1 VKEGKGIRAENIHH
15 KIELGH
21 RMNPSQTMIYTS
33 KIIKAGAL
41 LADTK
46 TLFTHWSEPHSV
58 AENLERFRRDNLFG
72 KTSRSR
78 VEDILAIFRQRY
90 LADAQLTRALIALVK
105 GHLPAKSLDSV
116 LYFHAAQSD
125 WLLHDFVTEFLA
137 ARHQQ
142 GRNDLDIED
151 VQAVLAQWV
160 REGKTTGQWSE
171 GTIIRVAQGL
181 LSTLRDFGL
190 LQGAVKKHLTSPY
203 VPVESFAWIAFYL
216 RKRQPSGERLLH
228 DPDWRLFFLAPQT
241 VERLFLEAHQRRLL
255 EYHAAGPVIRISF
268 PAESLEE
275 YARVIA
281 QRPY

>member
-1 VKEGKGIRAENIHH
+1 MTVPTENIHYETKLEH
-15 KIELGH
+15 WL
-21 RMNPSQTMIYTS
+21 NPSQMMIYTS

-58 AENLERFRRDNLFG
+58 TENLERFRRDNLFG

-90 LADAQLTRALIALVK
+90 LADTQLTKALTALVK
-105 GHLPAKSLDSV
+105 GHFPVKSLDSV

-142 GRNDLDIED
+142 GRTDLDIEH

-160 REGKTTGQWSE
+160 REGKTTGHWSE

-203 VPVESFAWIAFYL
+203 VPVESFAWVAFYL
-216 RKRQPSGERLLH
+216 QQRQPSGERLLY
-228 DPDWRLFFLAPQT
+228 DPEWRLFFLAPPT
-241 VERLFLEAHQRRLL
+241 VERLFLEAHQHRLL
-255 EYHAAGPVIRISF
+255 EYHAAGSVIRLSF
-268 PAESLEE
+268 PAKSLEE

>member
-1 VKEGKGIRAENIHH
+1 
-15 KIELGH
+15 
-21 RMNPSQTMIYTS
+21 MNRSQTAIYTS

-41 LADTK
+41 LTDTK
-46 TLFTHWSEPHSV
+46 TLLIHWNGSHSV
-58 AENLERFRRDNLFG
+58 AENLDRFKRDNLFG

-90 LADAQLTRALIALVK
+90 LADKCLTRALIAIFK
-105 GHLPAKSLDSV
+105 GHLPSKSLDSV

-125 WLLHDFVTEFLA
+125 LLLHDFVTEFLA
-137 ARHQQ
+137 KRHQQ

-160 REGKTTGQWSE
+160 RERKTTRQWSE

-181 LSTLRDFGL
+181 LSTLRDFGV
-190 LQGAVKKHLTSPY
+190 LQGTVKKHLTSPY
-203 VPVESFAWIAFYL
+203 VPVESFAWVAFYL
-216 RKRQPSGERLLH
+216 QKRQPSGERLLH
-228 DPDWRLFFLAPQT
+228 DPEWRLFFLAPQT
-241 VERLFLEAHQRRLL
+241 VERLFLEAHQHHLL